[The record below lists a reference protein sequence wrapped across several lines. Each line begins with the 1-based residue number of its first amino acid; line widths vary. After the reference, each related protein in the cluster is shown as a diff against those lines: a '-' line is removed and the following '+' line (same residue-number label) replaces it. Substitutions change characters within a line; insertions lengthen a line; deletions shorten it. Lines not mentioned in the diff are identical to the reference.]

1 MKLMMITKTKKKK
14 ALERKKHSRNICDF
28 ITTVLIVVTYRATWD
43 TFQPQLNK

>member
-14 ALERKKHSRNICDF
+14 ALERKKHICDF
-28 ITTVLIVVTYRATWD
+28 ITTVLIVVIYRATWD